1 MDEGAAREIIK
12 EHFGVVGIME
22 FRDSRGVRERI
33 YINRPWEPPSW
44 RAQWVEMMTDPTAI

>member
-22 FRDSRGVRERI
+22 FRDSRGVRERTI
-33 YINRPWEPPSW
+33 STGRGNRRAGEPSG
-44 RAQWVEMMTDPTAI
+44 